1 MFKDTMTPSER
12 LMSLYQTGWADRPG
26 AGAFAMGFVPKQHR
40 GMTIGECYK
49 DPVIFAKAF
58 LPVQMLYGF
67 DTGPLFGHACAGA
80 AEYGG
85 ELSYPGAN
93 SRAQSPIIVR
103 HPITTPD
110 AVDHMEVPDPAT
122 AGEIEAWCRGARYV
136 MENYPE
142 GYKNPTVQAGDSF
155 SNAGNVI
162 GVETMLIWM
171 LKQPDLVHKVLDN
184 VSQFLIDEVE
194 YVLSTVGPVMF
205 FDGGPTDSND
215 LISAQQF
222 EQFALP
228 SLIKVRKGALK
239 LGAPAGFLCHPC
251 GNQSNNAKLWAQV
264 PASFGINF
272 DYRTPLPK
280 IIDIFGKSTMVVGN
294 IEPAKFMIN
303 SYDEIYKTTMD
314 HLKLA
319 ATKCQHGYVVGPGC
333 ELPVTTPPA
342 NLFAMVSAA
351 RDYAQTKEWQERKP
365 K

>member
-136 MENYPE
+136 MEKYPE
-142 GYKNPTVQAGDSF
+142 GYKNPTIQAGDSF

-228 SLIKVRKGALK
+228 SLIKVREGALK

-280 IIDIFGKSTMVVGN
+280 IVDIFGKSTMVVGN

-351 RDYAQTKEWQERKP
+351 RDFAQTKEWQEGKP